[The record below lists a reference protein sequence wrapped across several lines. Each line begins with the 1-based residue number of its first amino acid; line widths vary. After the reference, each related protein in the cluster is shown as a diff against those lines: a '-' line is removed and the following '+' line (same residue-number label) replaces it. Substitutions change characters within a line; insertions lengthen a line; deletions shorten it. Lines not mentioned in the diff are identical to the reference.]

1 LLATALPDP
10 RHRNPAR
17 PSRRHLW
24 LAARVM
30 GHARTAGPLVECV
43 E

>member
-10 RHRNPAR
+10 RHRAAR
-17 PSRRHLW
+17 PSRATG

-30 GHARTAGPLVECV
+30 AHARTAGPLVECV